1 MNYTSLTAKTRA
13 ALDALAPLQSIL
25 EETEWLR
32 HSNDLSVCDFS
43 LGNPHEEPIP
53 AFVDALRRHVE
64 PGNLWW
70 YTYKMNEPE
79 SRGVVCKSLRRWRGV
94 NFEEEDIFL
103 TNGSTAAL
111 NVVLNVIVE
120 HGDEV
125 IFISPPW
132 FQYEGMI
139 ISAGGTPVRVRANMT
154 TFDLDLNAISGA
166 LTRRTRAIIVNS
178 PHNPTGKIYSPQ
190 TLKAL
195 ASMLTEASGRGG
207 RPVYLISDEAYSR
220 IIFDGRTY
228 YSPTAFYPWSFL
240 VYTYGKV
247 LLTPGQ
253 RIGFIALPPE
263 MPDRGDMRRA
273 LYGFQML
280 AGWAFP
286 NALLQHALADLDP
299 ISIDIG
305 RLQRRR
311 DRLVSALREIGYE
324 TNMPEGTFYVIV
336 RSPVAADL
344 AFVKTLS
351 GYNIFCIPGSV
362 MDIPGY
368 FRLSLTANDGMVERA
383 LPGFDAAL
391 QEARRGRA
399 R

>member
-1 MNYTSLTAKTRA
+1 MHSTSLTAKTRA
-13 ALDALAPLQSIL
+13 ALDALAPLQRIL

-32 HSNDLSVCDFS
+32 HSNDLSVCDFT
-43 LGNPHEEPIP
+43 LGNPHEAPIP

-79 SRGVVCKSLRRWRGV
+79 SRAVVCKSLRRWRGV
-94 NFEEEDIFL
+94 NFEEKDIFL

-111 NVVLNVIVE
+111 NVVLNVIIE
-120 HGDEV
+120 QGDEV

-139 ISAGGTPVRVRANMT
+139 MLAGGAPVRVKADMT
-154 TFDLDLNAISGA
+154 TLDLDLNAIGGA
-166 LTRRTRAIIVNS
+166 LTQRTRAIIVNS
-178 PHNPTGKIYSPQ
+178 PHNPTGKIYPPE

-195 ASMLTEASGRGG
+195 AAMLTEASGRGG

-220 IIFDGRTY
+220 IIFDGRAY
-228 YSPTAFYPWSFL
+228 HSPTAFYPRSFL

-263 MPDRGDMRRA
+263 MPDREDMRRA

-286 NALLQHALADLDP
+286 NALLQHALADLDR
-299 ISIDIG
+299 ISIDIS
-305 RLQRRR
+305 RLQQRR
-311 DRLVSALREIGYE
+311 DRLVSALQAMGYE

-336 RSPVAADL
+336 RSPIADDFV
-344 AFVKTLS
+344 FVKMLA

-368 FRLSLTANDGMVERA
+368 FRLSLTADDGMVERA
-383 LPGFDAAL
+383 LPGFAAAL
-391 QEARRGRA
+391 QEALRGRA